1 MYQASI
7 RDKKKHQ
14 KFHNVRTDNY
24 ELNAAYEEYAYVKK
38 LLGNCRVLVLTN
50 SGVEAIGV
58 IRGTLRKFNNR
69 VIIETGDIVV
79 VSKREYQASKVD
91 IVHKYNPDQIQ
102 SLINEEKLSKILCNS
117 YTYKTTDTNDSTAH
131 NDDNYIDFGDIS
143 GDSEESDKE
152 NDAKG
157 AKAFKRINLNGKFD
171 TDSSDNED
179 EYVS

>member
-24 ELNAAYEEYAYVKK
+24 ELNTRYEEYAYVKK

-69 VIIETGDIVV
+69 VIIEAGDIVV
-79 VSKREYQASKVD
+79 VSKRDYQVSKVD

-102 SLINEEKLSKILCNS
+102 CLINEEKLSKILCNS
-117 YTYKTTDTNDSTAH
+117 YTYKTTDTNDSSVH

-143 GDSEESDKE
+143 GDSEESDEE
-152 NDAKG
+152 NVAKG
-157 AKAFKRINLNGKFD
+157 AKVFKRINLNGKFD
-171 TDSSDNED
+171 TDSSSDNE
-179 EYVS
+179 EEI